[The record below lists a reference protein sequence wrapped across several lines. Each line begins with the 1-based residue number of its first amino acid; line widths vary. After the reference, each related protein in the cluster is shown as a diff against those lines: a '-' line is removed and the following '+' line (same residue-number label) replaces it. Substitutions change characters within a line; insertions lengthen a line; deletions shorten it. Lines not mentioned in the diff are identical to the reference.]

1 MKNEVTEVNNPE
13 VATVARFAKTINYKN
28 NTVNKHNI
36 ILYLNTFKKTDYTH

>member
-28 NTVNKHNI
+28 NTVNKQWFTKNMF
-36 ILYLNTFKKTDYTH
+36 LLNE